1 MDQQTNN
8 RRNRMKYTKLKD
20 IGNLS
25 DKDIVEAVAGSIAFV
40 GDPETKQAANSG
52 KPYTKQAIKLIS
64 SDGAEVWCDIINE
77 HSFLDRADKNKKV
90 IICSTVK
97 DGKMQGLSVNKWGD
111 KPARLTLAS
120 GVNVTF
126 PESGST
132 PATASQPQQQSQPSQ
147 QKHEQPKQQSQP
159 VNGLQSI
166 KLLWKE
172 LYEFALPVCG
182 ETNAVAAA
190 ATMFIEANKRNIGP
204 TITKPADA
212 IKALQPDARKIADV
226 VITKGEYDHEKLPD
240 GDDLDAV
247 VDLLIDKLA
256 EEYSRERINTA
267 FDSALE
273 KITEKSGRSRN
284 DAVKLLVSDWSTFI
298 NTLK

>member
-1 MDQQTNN
+1 
-8 RRNRMKYTKLKD
+8 MKYTKLKD
-20 IGNLS
+20 IGTLS

-40 GDPETKQAANSG
+40 GDPETKQAASSG

-126 PESGST
+126 PESCST
-132 PATASQPQQQSQPSQ
+132 PATASQPQQPSQ
-147 QKHEQPKQQSQP
+147 QKHEQPRQQSQP
-159 VNGLQSI
+159 VNGLQGI

-182 ETNAVAAA
+182 EANAVAAA

-204 TITKPADA
+204 TITKPAEA
-212 IKALQPDARKIADV
+212 IKALQPDARKIADA
-226 VITKGEYDHEKLPD
+226 VIAKGEYDQDKLPD

-256 EEYSRERINTA
+256 EDHSRERINTA
-267 FDSALE
+267 FDAALAN
-273 KITEKSGRSRN
+273 ITEKSDRN
-284 DAVKLLVSDWSTFI
+284 RNEAVKLLVSNWSTF
-298 NTLK
+298 TSGLK

>member
-1 MDQQTNN
+1 
-8 RRNRMKYTKLKD
+8 MKYTKLKD

-40 GDPETKQAANSG
+40 GDPETKQAASSG

-126 PESGST
+126 PDASSA
-132 PATASQPQQQSQPSQ
+132 PATAPASTSQQQSQPTQ
-147 QKHEQPKQQSQP
+147 QHEQPKQQSQP

-182 ETNAVAAA
+182 EANAVAAA

-226 VITKGEYDHEKLPD
+226 VIRQGGYDHDKLPD
-240 GDDLDAV
+240 GDELDTV

-273 KITEKSGRSRN
+273 KISSGSGKGRN
-284 DAVKLLVSDWSTFI
+284 ESVKMMVADWELFTNS
-298 NTLK
+298 LK

>member
-1 MDQQTNN
+1 
-8 RRNRMKYTKLKD
+8 MKYTKLKD

-40 GDPETKQAANSG
+40 GDPETKQAASSG

-132 PATASQPQQQSQPSQ
+132 PATAPASQPQQQSQPTQ
-147 QKHEQPKQQSQP
+147 QHEQPKQQSQP

-226 VITKGEYDHEKLPD
+226 VIRQGGYDHDKLPD
-240 GDDLDAV
+240 GDELDAV

-256 EEYSRERINTA
+256 EECSRERINTA
-267 FDSALE
+267 FDAALE
-273 KITEKSGRSRN
+273 KISSGSGKGRN
-284 DAVKLLVSDWSTFI
+284 ESVKMMVADWELFTNS
-298 NTLK
+298 LK